1 MDVKEVDVHMFVRSK
16 EQGHHGRDEHT
27 VELVAYTLRN
37 GTLRVQDTQARGATA
52 VACDRMCL

>member
-1 MDVKEVDVHMFVRSK
+1 MHMFVRSK